1 MTFILH
7 YLEQSHIENIGL
19 TIFKKLVSLII
30 LLLFFAILKRVTN
43 YLFEKTINK
52 SFAYSRQSEARKK
65 TLSKLTHNILNYLLY
80 FLLIYWILSLFGIP
94 VSSLLAGAG
103 IAGVAIGLGTQGF
116 LSDVVNG
123 FFILFEN
130 QFEVGDNVTISDIEG
145 SVFGVGIRTTQIRG
159 FDGTLHFI
167 PNRSITV
174 VSNKSRGNM
183 RALIEIPLYSTV
195 NLSQVTRI
203 IDEVNQKELPNHPQ
217 IVGKPNILGPQNNSN
232 GQFTFRI
239 AIFTENG
246 EQFKIY
252 HTFYRLYQEA
262 LLKEGIQLP
271 TAISYSITSKS

>member
-103 IAGVAIGLGTQGF
+103 IAGVAIGLGAQGF

-123 FFILFEN
+123 FFY
-130 QFEVGDNVTISDIEG
+130 
-145 SVFGVGIRTTQIRG
+145 
-159 FDGTLHFI
+159 
-167 PNRSITV
+167 
-174 VSNKSRGNM
+174 
-183 RALIEIPLYSTV
+183 LI
-195 NLSQVTRI
+195 
-203 IDEVNQKELPNHPQ
+203 
-217 IVGKPNILGPQNNSN
+217 
-232 GQFTFRI
+232 
-239 AIFTENG
+239 
-246 EQFKIY
+246 
-252 HTFYRLYQEA
+252 
-262 LLKEGIQLP
+262 
-271 TAISYSITSKS
+271 